1 MIGKTSLAVAAALLI
16 GVAGSAQAAEHEE
29 GAGNMSKYDTNGDG
43 MISLEEAQEAG
54 PSGLAE
60 NFEKYDENGN
70 QQLDEGE
77 FARFEAEHGKEMKE
91 EAGEQE
97 GEMMGE

>member
-1 MIGKTSLAVAAALLI
+1 MIGKTSIAVAAALLI
-16 GVAGSAQAAEHEE
+16 GATGSVQAAEHEE
-29 GAGNMSKYDTNGDG
+29 GTGNMSKYDTNGDG
-43 MISLEEAQEAG
+43 MISLEEAREAG
-54 PSGLAE
+54 PADLAE

-77 FARFEAEHGKEMKE
+77 FARFEAEHGMKE
-91 EAGEQE
+91 EAGEKE